1 MAKAKPKS
9 DRVEK
14 TVAQKSTAKKSVA
27 KKKAASPSVSS
38 LETKLAKMDREL
50 VKCLNERVSLACRIG
65 KVKHEAGKL
74 AFLATDD
81 DAVLERVVAKNK
93 GPLEDATLRAVFRE
107 LTSGSRA
114 LVRQLRIAILGPLYS
129 YSHLAALHRFGQTVE
144 FVPVGSIGAVFEEV
158 IQNHADY
165 GLVPIENSTDGRIAD
180 TLDMFTKLPVR
191 ICGEVEFPI
200 HHTLLGKCARSDIK
214 EVYSKPQ
221 ALSQCR
227 NWMAKHLPGARPVEV
242 TSTTAAAELAGER
255 SGSAAIASIQAGVH
269 YGLDILAEK
278 IEDNPDNTTR
288 FSVIGEHSADR
299 TGNDKTAIM
308 FQMDNRPGALAEALG
323 IFKRNRVN
331 LTWIES
337 FPFQNTDRAYLFFME
352 MGGHETD
359 TRVRRAVASLEKKSL
374 RLSILGS
381 FPVSPPAD

>member
-1 MAKAKPKS
+1 M
-9 DRVEK
+9 
-14 TVAQKSTAKKSVA
+14 A
-27 KKKAASPSVSS
+27 KKKKSTTKKKTAGPSVST
-38 LETKLAKMDREL
+38 LETRLAKMDREL

-65 KVKHEAGKL
+65 KINQQSGKP
-74 AFLATDD
+74 AFLAAED
-81 DAVLERVVAKNK
+81 DAVLQRVAAKNK
-93 GPLEDATLRAVFRE
+93 GPLDNTTLRAVFRE
-107 LTSGSRA
+107 LISDSRT
-114 LVRQLRIAILGPLYS
+114 LVRRLRIAILGPLYS

-144 FVPVGSIGAVFEEV
+144 FLPVASIGAVFEEV
-158 IQNHADY
+158 NQGYSDY

-200 HHTLLGKCARSDIK
+200 HHALLGKCARTDIK

-242 TSTTAAAELAGER
+242 TSTTTAAELAGEKP
-255 SGSAAIASIQAGVH
+255 GSAAIASIQAGVH
-269 YGLDILAEK
+269 YGLDILAER
-278 IEDNPDNTTR
+278 IEDNPNNMTR
-288 FSVIGEHSADR
+288 FSVIGEHSAPR
-299 TGNDKTAIM
+299 TGTDKTAMM
-308 FQMDNRPGALAEALG
+308 FQMDDRPGALAEALG

-337 FPFQNTDRAYLFFME
+337 FPIQNTERAYLFFVEME
-352 MGGHETD
+352 GHETD
-359 TRVRRAVASLEKKSL
+359 TRVRRAVASLEKKCL

-381 FPVSPPAD
+381 FPVSPPAE